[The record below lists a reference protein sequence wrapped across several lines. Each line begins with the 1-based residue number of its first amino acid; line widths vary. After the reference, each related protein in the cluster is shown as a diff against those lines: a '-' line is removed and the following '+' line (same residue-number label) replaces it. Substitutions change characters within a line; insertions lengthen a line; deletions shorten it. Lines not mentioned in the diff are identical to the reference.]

1 MKMGRMLRSFG
12 GKESRWGACFDL
24 SAERNQDGAH
34 ASIFRRKGIKMGR
47 MLRPFSGKESRWGA
61 CFDLSHL
68 RKSELHLAADYAD
81 LPDFNPLNPRN
92 PRLNSR
98 FKSEKIAALMA
109 ERVVHEVLE
118 TKPTIRSPALLPH
131 WFPTILKNI
140 SSLPRRVSVHTT
152 MSLSVI
158 AATPM
163 RSPRLA
169 V

>member
-1 MKMGRMLRSFG
+1 M
-12 GKESRWGACFDL
+12 
-24 SAERNQDGAH
+24 QDGAH

-47 MLRPFSGKESRWGA
+47 MLRSFSGKESRWGA

-118 TKPTIRSPALLPH
+118 TKPHNKVTNAASESLNAKIQWVKYTARRFRNHETSLPH
-131 WFPTILKNI
+131 YLIT
-140 SSLPRRVSVHTT
+140 SLPHY
-152 MSLSVI
+152 LI
-158 AATPM
+158 
-163 RSPRLA
+163 
-169 V
+169 